1 MSILWVCDTVVS
13 RFASEFGLQ
22 PTIVG
27 GWVEGMLCQMEKRA
41 EIALCFPLMDSWR
54 KKDGE
59 GSGHKYYSFSYSAHE
74 YSIETEER
82 FIEILNEYKPDIVH
96 IWGTEFPHTLAMLN
110 ACEKTGL
117 QDRAVVNIQGL
128 VEPCSLH
135 YLDHIPDSYAERE
148 NENGDSLRTDQREF
162 AVKGRYEREAL
173 HKVKYVIGRT
183 DWDCA
188 WIKHINPN
196 SIYYYGGEILRDG
209 FYETNKKW
217 AYETCEKYSVFVSQ
231 AGYSIK
237 GFDYLLYALPDI
249 IREYP
254 DVHVYVAGTNPM
266 VPYRRTGCMLPYGI
280 YLKKLIEDRKL
291 QDRVTFLGRLNAQ
304 QMIGQYIRANVFVS
318 CSRIENSSNSVCE
331 AAMIGT
337 PIVASYVGGM
347 DTLAQKISNIYLYTP
362 GETHMLAFYIRKVF
376 EMGQFNGQTGEIQ
389 ELMDRDKN
397 AELTWQVYQ
406 EIKSRQV

>member
-1 MSILWVCDTVVS
+1 MRILWVCDTVVS

-59 GSGHKYYSFSYSAHE
+59 GSGHKYYSFSYSAYE
-74 YSIETEER
+74 YSTETEER
-82 FIEILNEYKPDIVH
+82 FMEILKDYKPDVVH
-96 IWGTEFPHTLAMLN
+96 IWGTEFPHTLAMIN
-110 ACEKTGL
+110 ACEKIGL
-117 QDRAVVNIQGL
+117 QDRIVVNIQGL

-135 YLDHIPDSYAERE
+135 YLDHIPERYRE
-148 NENGDSLRTDQREF
+148 RADENGDSLQTAQQEF
-162 AVKGRYEREAL
+162 VTKGKYEREAL
-173 HKVKYVIGRT
+173 RKVKYVVGRT
-183 DWDCA
+183 DWDYA
-188 WIKHINPN
+188 WIKHVNP
-196 SIYYYGGEILRDG
+196 SSSYYYSGEILRDG
-209 FYETNKKW
+209 FYEVKEKW
-217 AYETCEKYSVFVSQ
+217 SYETCEKYSVFISQ

-254 DVHVYVAGTNPM
+254 DTHVYVAGTNPM
-266 VPYRRTGCMLPYGI
+266 APYQRTGCVLPYGI
-280 YLKKLIEDRKL
+280 YVKDLIEEKNL
-291 QDRVTFLGRLNAQ
+291 QDKVTFLGRLSAQ
-304 QMIGQYIRANVFVS
+304 QMIERYFRANVFVS